1 MEIPTYQIH
10 RVMKVYTKQLS
21 QSKMLE
27 RQKSLGIKP
36 TMDRINISAE
46 GKRQAIIEK
55 VANDVVERITNFG
68 PRDEFDQEI
77 VDRLENEI
85 GQKVNFQKSGNAQFV
100 FNVIDANNEKKTT
113 SLSVEGSD
121 FLIKRL
127 EQLAKE
133 AVDKNMES

>member
-27 RQKSLGIKP
+27 RQKALGKKP
-36 TMDRINISAE
+36 LMDKINISAE
-46 GKRQAIIEK
+46 GKRQAIIDK
-55 VANDVVERITNFG
+55 VASDVVQRITNFG

-77 VDRLENEI
+77 VDRLEDEI
-85 GQKVNFQKSGNAQFV
+85 GRKVDFQKAQDTKFV
-100 FNVIDANNEKKTT
+100 FNVIDDKNEKRTNT
-113 SLSVEGSD
+113 LSVEDSN
-121 FLIKRL
+121 FLVRRL

-133 AVDKNMES
+133 AVDRNMEL